1 MMCSKLSASSFFSVD
16 HILIISGRVPKIE
29 TTFISGSEGR
39 TRDRSEDVLG
49 CGVERHA
56 NIGQRHQ
63 EAAALTQIVA
73 AFRGNLVEERPREN
87 QKIIRRLFVDE
98 LVVEDQQVN
107 SRRVHTVIRTS

>member
-73 AFRGNLVEERPREN
+73 AFRGNLVEEPPPEN
-87 QKIIRRLFVDE
+87 PTIIPRLFLNNLFVPDHQ
-98 LVVEDQQVN
+98 LR
-107 SRRVHTVIRTS
+107 S